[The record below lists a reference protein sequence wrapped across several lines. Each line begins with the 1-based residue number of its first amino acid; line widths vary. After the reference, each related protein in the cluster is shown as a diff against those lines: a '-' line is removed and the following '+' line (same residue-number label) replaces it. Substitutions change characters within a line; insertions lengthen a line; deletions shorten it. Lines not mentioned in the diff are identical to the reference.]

1 MLEWREGSNK
11 DGRKIAVQ
19 VYTIGI
25 EEDSSS
31 LHTHAVFSL
40 STALQPGLLLVWQLG
55 PVCLPQGRQLL
66 SPAVPLSAD

>member
-1 MLEWREGSNK
+1 MLEWRDGSNK

-40 STALQPGLLLVWQLG
+40 STALQPGLLLV
-55 PVCLPQGRQLL
+55 
-66 SPAVPLSAD
+66 